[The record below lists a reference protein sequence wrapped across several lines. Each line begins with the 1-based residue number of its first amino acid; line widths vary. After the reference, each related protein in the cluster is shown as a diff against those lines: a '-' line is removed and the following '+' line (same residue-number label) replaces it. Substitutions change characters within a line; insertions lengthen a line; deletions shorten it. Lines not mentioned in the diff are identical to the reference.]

1 MTEPATEA
9 EQNAVSPAYGIF
21 RKQKSFLLYAILK

>member
-9 EQNAVSPAYGIF
+9 EKNAVSPAYGIF
-21 RKQKSFLLYAILK
+21 RKQNKMFIYVIPQ